1 MIQTVKPLMLHV
13 GQNVYVNA
21 NEIETIQSRK
31 ITDANG
37 TRNYYPAIL
46 RSGERVEL
54 SEADFNLL
62 TDSSAKPS
70 KLDMQG

>member
-1 MIQTVKPLMLHV
+1 MIQTAKPLMLHV

-21 NEIETIQSRK
+21 NEIASIQSRK
-31 ITDANG
+31 IADANG
-37 TRNYYPAIL
+37 VRSYYPATL
-46 RSGERVEL
+46 RSGEMVEL

>member
-1 MIQTVKPLMLHV
+1 MIQTTKPLMLHV

-21 NEIETIQSRK
+21 NEIATLQSR
-31 ITDANG
+31 TVSDSNG
-37 TRNYYPAIL
+37 VHRYYPATL
-46 RSGERVEL
+46 RSGEQVEL

-62 TDSSAKPS
+62 TDSSAQPS